1 MEISIRELNPDSE
14 SEILLV
20 AQRMRETLIEVLGEE
35 KGTAFYTMEWLV
47 DRVRWHLD
55 SSQTAAKIFLIEGY
69 QQQIIGHAIARI
81 ETDSEGSS
89 FGYFSTIFIEGNS
102 RKQGLAQALIET
114 VEAWLMSMKMPKIVY
129 NTAKNHFALIRLFE
143 RNGFKIAHEESEM
156 VQLVKKFN

>member
-1 MEISIRELNPDSE
+1 
-14 SEILLV
+14 
-20 AQRMRETLIEVLGEE
+20 
-35 KGTAFYTMEWLV
+35 V